1 MGKDAWGHFLKT
13 ILSPTSQMWMSVRT
27 TWPVLGRSV

>member
-1 MGKDAWGHFLKT
+1 MRGALGCPFKATF
-13 ILSPTSQMWMSVRT
+13 SPVPQMWMSVRI